1 MVALLVAAWLFPG
14 QRWLEPF
21 RTTRRPVQVRDAP
34 RGVSPAHHS
43 LPSTRTVQSLAP
55 AHIDVMLD
63 RRRRSF
69 RRFSRIHAGISIIAA
84 GAGILFAHY
93 ALARMTGTNPEAEG
107 RLMLPVGLTAIFVLT
122 GAGVLLTRDRDR

>member
-21 RTTRRPVQVRDAP
+21 RAARRPVHLRDAP
-34 RGVSPAHHS
+34 RDVSAAHHAF
-43 LPSTRTVQSLAP
+43 PSARPVQSAAP
-55 AHIDVMLD
+55 AHIEVMLE

-93 ALARMTGTNPEAEG
+93 PLARLTGTNPEAEG
-107 RLMLPVGLTAIFVLT
+107 RLMLPAVFTAIFVLA